1 MPAQFSDFYNSLDP
15 DPAKRGKQFER
26 FVLWFLKADP
36 EWATQVDQV
45 WLWDEWPGRWGPDC
59 GIDLVILHKNGD
71 HWAVQVK
78 CYAPGYDITKHDVDT
93 FLSESS
99 RKEIITHRLLIATT
113 DGIGANARRVC
124 DDHGVIRF
132 LLSDFEKSAL
142 DYPANINELSQ
153 AKRKPR
159 PEPRDHQVEAEPQS
173 YLACKPHTVA
183 NGMLAFRR

>member
-26 FVLWFLKADP
+26 FVLWFFKADP

-45 WLWDEWPGRWGPDC
+45 WLWDEWPGRRGPDC
-59 GIDLVILHKNGD
+59 GIDLVMLHKNGD

-113 DGIGANARRVC
+113 DGIGAGYR
-124 DDHGVIRF
+124 
-132 LLSDFEKSAL
+132 
-142 DYPANINELSQ
+142 
-153 AKRKPR
+153 
-159 PEPRDHQVEAEPQS
+159 
-173 YLACKPHTVA
+173 
-183 NGMLAFRR
+183 